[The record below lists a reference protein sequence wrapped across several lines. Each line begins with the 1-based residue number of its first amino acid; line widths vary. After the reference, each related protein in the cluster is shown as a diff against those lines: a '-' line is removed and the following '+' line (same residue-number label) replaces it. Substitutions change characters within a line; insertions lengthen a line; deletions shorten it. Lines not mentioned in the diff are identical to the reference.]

1 MKGGAYLQAKKKHR
15 AQFALAD
22 PFKYFD
28 EANFKNPD
36 GKNWNA
42 PAGDFMAQEIPDWMP
57 TTASK
62 LVDYR
67 AAPLFASGH
76 FASVELSK
84 LYFKFQIFLFNK
96 LKKLIFSSLDSILSK
111 TKGSCSPKD

>member
-1 MKGGAYLQAKKKHR
+1 MFSKHRELVKGGAYLQAKKKHK

-67 AAPLFASGH
+67 AAPLFASGY
-76 FASVELSK
+76 FA
-84 LYFKFQIFLFNK
+84 
-96 LKKLIFSSLDSILSK
+96 
-111 TKGSCSPKD
+111 